1 MAKFT
6 VFTPVVGHSDPFEL
20 FEPALDIL
28 VLFPTENF
36 WNARTFKSHLRK
48 KSGLRWQDNA
58 KAPFLAAAQE
68 ESDLTRVKASWC
80 WEQYNRTQPWSI
92 TMSPRKVSPTL
103 SFKEFA
109 NHLSSNLDAFHCKD
123 FTLPFKSLTTGC
135 WCWQIVMMLL
145 VCATFKL
152 HNKGDKVTFWS
163 TKTTM
168 LSGKNRKLLVATAVA
183 LPLLYIV
190 DTWTVVTWSFGVTT
204 VIGFV
209 RASLCAG
216 PGASPEDHGRL
227 NSMPFAS

>member
-1 MAKFT
+1 MDREQGDTGESIGSSVLKYPEPKPPGPKSPNDAS
-6 VFTPVVGHSDPFEL
+6 VV
-20 FEPALDIL
+20 ANRI
-28 VLFPTENF
+28 PTF
-36 WNARTFKSHLRK
+36 HAS
-48 KSGLRWQDNA
+48 A